1 MTCRLVWYVAAGSVC
16 LMIRRPPI
24 STRTATPFPYTTLFR
39 SRGTHLHL
47 TREGGHSHRR
57 VVHAADATGRAV
69 ETTLAAL
76 AAAHPNI
83 RIREYC
89 RAVDLIVDR
98 EHTAHCREIGTAPC
112 RDRVCRY
119 V

>member
-1 MTCRLVWYVAAGSVC
+1 MSGWSADVC
-16 LMIRRPPI
+16 SSDLC
-24 STRTATPFPYTTLFR
+24 SCWLLEQGVSFTEEEGEA
-39 SRGTHLHL
+39 RGTHLHL

-83 RIREYC
+83 RLREYC
-89 RAVDLIVDR
+89 SAVDLRSEERRGGQECVS
-98 EHTAHCREIGTAPC
+98 TCRS
-112 RDRVCRY
+112 RWSQY
-119 V
+119 H

>member
-1 MTCRLVWYVAAGSVC
+1 MSGWSADVC
-16 LMIRRPPI
+16 SSDLC
-24 STRTATPFPYTTLFR
+24 SCWLLEQGVSFTEEEGEA
-39 SRGTHLHL
+39 RGTHLHL

-98 EHTAHCREIGTAPC
+98 EHTAHGRVLGAYLSIGRASGRE
-112 RDRVCRY
+112 RVCPY